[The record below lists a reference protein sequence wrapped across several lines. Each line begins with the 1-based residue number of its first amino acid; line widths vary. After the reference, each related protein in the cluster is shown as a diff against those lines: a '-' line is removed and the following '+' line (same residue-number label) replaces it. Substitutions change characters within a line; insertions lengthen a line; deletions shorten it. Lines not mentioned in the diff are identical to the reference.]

1 MKLKTLFCGIAAAA
15 MFTACSSDEPIQGP
29 GEGGNNGG
37 NNPDGTGYIT
47 VGINLPT
54 VPSSRG
60 INDNFENG
68 TANEYAV
75 DNAML
80 LLFTG
85 DGESDAKLHS
95 AYNLVLDSKADGMPG
110 DNLTTSY
117 MKTVKVK
124 GVGEDQHLWGL
135 VMLNYDGV
143 VDPTFSTA
151 DGETHVVSSLK
162 VNAKEMALG
171 DNGTTFQALAYDI
184 TSVNFLKEGTDG
196 KTHFFMTNSPVS
208 VAKEG
213 GASWGGATAADINT
227 LTEFGFGRNVVK
239 PTEEEAKVA
248 PAASF
253 YVERALAKAT
263 LKANDVNI
271 PVGSDLDLTGLQ
283 IESVEWVLDNI
294 EPNSYIVR
302 NMGTADYLGYS
313 NARATKDKFRMIGS
327 NMIGQTAI
335 QPVAN
340 LYRTYWCIDP
350 QYNAAT
356 PTMNTH
362 GAYQEAGVDNP
373 QYCHENTFDVDHMD
387 YANTTRAL
395 IKVTFKNK
403 EGKVEDFYI
412 VNGDMRTLYNKKDAE
427 SHLIA
432 GVINSTEVRTAFQNA
447 LKPVEG
453 GNTLTITNE
462 NYSDYMQIVIGEDAN
477 NVSTITSIA
486 FALKDGVDNPYK
498 DGESPTIEDDALK
511 TLITQINAANN
522 IVRYAGGVAYYEVR
536 FKHFGD
542 ESTPWSNT
550 TGVTVDTTAKAYAG
564 NSNYYLGRYGMVR
577 NNWYELELSSIK
589 KLGKPVE
596 GQLTVDG
603 GKPDDNEEVEQW
615 LSFNVN
621 LLAWAKRVQNIEL

>member
-37 NNPDGTGYIT
+37 SNPDGTGYIT

-60 INDNFENG
+60 VNDNFENG

-85 DGESDAKLHS
+85 SGESDAKLHS

-143 VDPTFSTA
+143 VAPTFSTV
-151 DGETHVVSSLK
+151 DGETHVVSKLM
-162 VNAKEMALG
+162 VNAKEMVMGEA
-171 DNGTTFQALAYDI
+171 GTTFQALAYDI
-184 TSVNFLKEGTDG
+184 TSAKFLKERN
-196 KTHFFMTNSPVS
+196 THFFMTNSPVS
-208 VAKEG
+208 VAKAG
-213 GASWGGATAADINT
+213 GATWGGATATDINT

-239 PTEEEAKVA
+239 PTEDEAKIA

-253 YVERALAKAT
+253 YVERAVAKAT
-263 LKANDVNI
+263 LNAEGVTI
-271 PVGSDLDLTGLQ
+271 PESSELALSKLE

-294 EPNSYIVR
+294 ESTSYIVR
-302 NMGTADYLGYS
+302 NMGPLDYLGF
-313 NARATKDKFRMIGS
+313 NNTRATKDKYRMIGG

-350 QYNAAT
+350 QYDVAE
-356 PTMNTH
+356 PTMNGH
-362 GAYQEAGVDNP
+362 GAYQPAGADKP

-387 YANTTRAL
+387 YQNTTRAL
-395 IKVTFKNK
+395 IKVTFKK
-403 EGKVEDFYI
+403 DDTVGDFYI
-412 VNGDMRTLYNKKDAE
+412 VNGDMETLYNKADAE

-432 GVINSTEVRTAFQNA
+432 GVINSAEVRTAFQNA

-453 GNTLTITNE
+453 GNTLTITNQ
-462 NYSDYMQIVIGEDAN
+462 NYSDYMKIEIVEDPST
-477 NVSTITSIA
+477 NVSKVSSIA
-486 FALKDGVDNPYK
+486 FELKEGVGNPYK
-498 DGESPTIEDDALK
+498 EGETPTIEAEALA

-522 IVRYAGGVAYYEVR
+522 IVRYAGGVAYYDVR

-550 TGVTVDTTAKAYAG
+550 TGATVDTTAKAY
-564 NSNYYLGRYGMVR
+564 NQDSNAYLGRFGMVR
-577 NNWYELELSSIK
+577 NNWYELVLTSIK

-615 LSFNVN
+615 LSFRINI
-621 LLAWAKRVQNIEL
+621 LAWAKRVQNIEL